1 MRSIVHTFLGLQK
14 MDIVKA
20 ALVGS
25 LKRVSEALRAGVHV
39 DTTNKVCE

>member
-1 MRSIVHTFLGLQK
+1 MHTFLGLQE

-20 ALVGS
+20 ANDGS
-25 LKRVSEALRAGVHV
+25 LERVSGALRAGVHV